1 MILCELKSI
10 SALLDIW
17 FTYLVKVPGNTHFQ
31 VFTFSIPHYTGAATY
46 NWLWWRWEESSHLF
60 TISIKM
66 PCFLIQRM
74 LCTTF
79 HTFGRWHKQKG
90 SRWSHRGGANTWLRV
105 LSLLRYQ
112 RPLKHNRKILNI
124 TNSRT
129 ALFSLFLPTEQQA
142 KDVKGALFH
151 FCIVHWQE
159 GGHIW
164 PFFFFKSVFAKYGTF
179 HTILQL
185 KFSASSCYLLLL

>member
-1 MILCELKSI
+1 MNSSQYLLSWTLVYILGKSPRKYSFSGLYFFHSTLYWSSHI
-10 SALLDIW
+10 QLIMMA
-17 FTYLVKVPGNTHFQ
+17 VKK
-31 VFTFSIPHYTGAATY
+31 
-46 NWLWWRWEESSHLF
+46 SSHLF

-66 PCFLIQRM
+66 PCFPIQRM
-74 LCTTF
+74 LCSTF

-124 TNSRT
+124 TNCRT
-129 ALFSLFLPTEQQA
+129 ALFSLFLLTEQQA

-151 FCIVHWQE
+151 FCIVH
-159 GGHIW
+159 
-164 PFFFFKSVFAKYGTF
+164 
-179 HTILQL
+179 
-185 KFSASSCYLLLL
+185 

>member
-1 MILCELKSI
+1 
-10 SALLDIW
+10 
-17 FTYLVKVPGNTHFQ
+17 
-31 VFTFSIPHYTGAATY
+31 
-46 NWLWWRWEESSHLF
+46 
-60 TISIKM
+60 M

-74 LCTTF
+74 LCSTF

-90 SRWSHRGGANTWLRV
+90 SRWSHRGGANTWRRV

-124 TNSRT
+124 TNCRT
-129 ALFSLFLPTEQQA
+129 ALFSLFLRTEQQA

-151 FCIVHWQE
+151 FCIPLTGRGTHKTVS
-159 GGHIW
+159 
-164 PFFFFKSVFAKYGTF
+164 FFFFKSVFAKYGTF

-185 KFSASSCYLLLL
+185 KFSALNCYLLLL